1 MKKNTC
7 SSTVAI
13 LCFVSLLLLSA
24 DSFAASNV
32 PIPTKDVI
40 AKDLVGRK
48 LSEGTDNGYFTSDWS
63 WTIEQGQISNLTIL
77 SKSVTEDYCSYVV
90 VMTLKRPLSPIRY
103 NATVQVDYS
112 LENKIWKPIL
122 VKSKGVKVVN
132 TGKYFDCIS
141 TRIDGSKWTGSLKIK
156 NNIDSPLLVG
166 GLIRKLDSSEW
177 EKFSVTINGLE
188 EVGIGA
194 GFGHVSNSVVDYRIH
209 FVELY

>member
-77 SKSVTEDYCSYVV
+77 SKSVTEDYCSFVV

-112 LENKIWKPIL
+112 LENKKWKPLL

-141 TRIDGSKWTGSLKIK
+141 SKIDKSGWRSCLIIK

-166 GLIRKLDSSEW
+166 LLIRKENSSEW
-177 EKFSVTINGLE
+177 EKFSVTIDGLK
-188 EVGIGA
+188 EVMVGA
-194 GFGHVSNSVVDYRIH
+194 GYGGVRAEVIDYRIH